1 MLGVPQLRHFI
12 PQLLF
17 RTTPPEHETETQTKE
32 SKRQGGRGRKLEK
45 ERDKEKTI
53 ILIFNSCVEISA
65 VLVAVARSF
74 SVINCYQRTQEQIDS
89 SVRLMARRVS
99 I

>member
-1 MLGVPQLRHFI
+1 MPGVPQLRHFI

-53 ILIFNSCVEISA
+53 ILIFNSCVEIS
-65 VLVAVARSF
+65 VLVAGARSF
-74 SVINCYQRTQEQIDS
+74 SVINCCQRTQEQIDS